1 MKMIEAP
8 ETEESGLDVAP
19 MIDILFTLIIF
30 FLATTTFQAQEREE
44 QIQLPRH
51 GGSSISS
58 KDRPFVI
65 NVTRDGTYIVR
76 TETVD
81 LDYLRVLLKE
91 TFQETPD
98 RNVLIRG
105 DADAL
110 HSQST
115 AALAACSAAGFAT
128 AKVAWDTNLRQ

>member
-8 ETEESGLDVAP
+8 AVEESGLDVAP

-44 QIQLPRH
+44 QIKLPRH

-58 KDRPFVI
+58 KDRPYVI
-65 NVTRDGTYIVR
+65 NVTKDGTYIVR
-76 TETVD
+76 TET
-81 LDYLRVLLKE
+81 LTLPELRDSLEMEFKE
-91 TFQETPD
+91 NPE
-98 RNVLIRG
+98 RKVLIRG
-105 DADAL
+105 DGDAL

-115 AALAACSAAGFAT
+115 AALAAASNAGFSE
-128 AKVAWDTNLRQ
+128 AKIAWDTSTVK

>member
-65 NVTRDGTYIVR
+65 NVTSDGTYIVR

-81 LDYLRVLLKE
+81 LDHLRVLLKE
-91 TFQETPD
+91 TFKDTPD
-98 RNVLIRG
+98 RKVLIRG

-115 AALAACSAAGFAT
+115 AALAACSAAGFAA
-128 AKVAWDTNLRQ
+128 AKIAWDTSLRQ

>member
-8 ETEESGLDVAP
+8 ETEEPGLDVAP

-44 QIQLPRH
+44 QIKLPRH

-65 NVTRDGTYIVR
+65 NVTRDGTYIIR

-81 LDYLRVLLKE
+81 LDHLRVLLKE

-98 RNVLIRG
+98 RKVLIRG

-115 AALAACSAAGFAT
+115 AALAACSAAGFST